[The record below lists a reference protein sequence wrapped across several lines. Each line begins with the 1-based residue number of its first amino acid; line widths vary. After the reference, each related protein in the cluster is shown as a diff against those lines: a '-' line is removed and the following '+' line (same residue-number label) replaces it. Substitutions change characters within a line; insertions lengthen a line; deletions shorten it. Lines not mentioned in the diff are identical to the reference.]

1 MIQLLSPMFEIDY
14 LLPRSFIAALSIDK
28 FEATVCEK
36 KIPTDVL
43 LAGIDNFLK
52 TDIIFKSEKTKKM
65 MGKLWTND
73 KMKDNMGVKTFLICL
88 HYMYLS
94 KGVSSTLNIF

>member
-36 KIPTDVL
+36 RIPADVL

-52 TDIIFKSEKTKKM
+52 TDIIFKSEKTKKKM
-65 MGKLWTND
+65 MDKFWTND
-73 KMKDNMGVKTFLICL
+73 KTKDNIKVKTFLICL

-94 KGVSSTLNIF
+94 K